1 MSFGHLNHGK
11 SPLEVSVVTGPSSDI
26 VEFESGGA
34 IVAGQVVRLDTSAT
48 GSAIA
53 STIVQGA
60 ADGLAIGVALEAAAG
75 AGEIVRVCIGGY
87 IEGVASAAGP
97 IVGETLYAAGSGTVD
112 DSDAGATEPPVGVAL
127 TAESGNGF
135 VSLYW
140 FRKY

>member
-11 SPLEVSVVTGPSSDI
+11 SPLEVSIVTGPNSDI
-26 VEFESGGA
+26 VEFESGSA

-60 ADGLAIGVALEAAAG
+60 ADGLAIGVALEAASA

-87 IEGVASAAGP
+87 IEGVASQAGP
-97 IVGETLYAAGSGTVD
+97 AIGETLYAAANGTVD
-112 DSDAGATEPPVGVAL
+112 DSAVGGDEPAVAVAL
-127 TAESGNGF
+127 TNESGNAY